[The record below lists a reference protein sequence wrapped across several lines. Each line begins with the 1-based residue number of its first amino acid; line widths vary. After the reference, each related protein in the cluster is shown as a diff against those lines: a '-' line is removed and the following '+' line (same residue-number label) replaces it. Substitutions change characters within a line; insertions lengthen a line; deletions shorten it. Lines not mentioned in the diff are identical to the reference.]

1 MVIAAQSPSLSSLLV
16 NHQRPAKWANSGF
29 WMELPTGRKFVADPN
44 APYSRAPGQL
54 NQRPRWFAKLMGI
67 FF

>member
-1 MVIAAQSPSLSSLLV
+1 MAISTQLPSLSSLLV
-16 NHQRPAKWANSGF
+16 NHQRQEKWAQCGF
-29 WMELPTGRKFVADPN
+29 WMEMPNGRKFVADPN
-44 APYSRAPGQL
+44 APYTRAPGQQ